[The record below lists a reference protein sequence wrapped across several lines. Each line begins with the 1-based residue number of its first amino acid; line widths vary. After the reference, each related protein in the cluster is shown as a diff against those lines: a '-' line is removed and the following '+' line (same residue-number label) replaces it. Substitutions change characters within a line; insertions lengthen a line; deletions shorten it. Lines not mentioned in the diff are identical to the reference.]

1 MSYQNTKIFSGSLEK
16 TTSKKFLIS
25 IILFTLF
32 NSASSFERD
41 DELFEEDC
49 DTFNFDAACRPE
61 PAPPPARTNFIKDQI
76 VLLYESNKGAG
87 VKDLT
92 KRYNLRTISQN
103 VLSSVATGMVV
114 AKTNGQNPLV
124 LSKAINKKEKD
135 VEASTNNAFTPAITS
150 FKDAYSMVDTG
161 VRSVHATTK
170 GNGITICM
178 VDTPIDIFHPS
189 LSDALI
195 ETSEMVDFNPD
206 DYDTMMHGTSVAGV
220 LVSQNQ
226 HIGIAPKAKL
236 FAISAFTTTKAR
248 PHILQ
253 GSSSN
258 IAKAIDS
265 CIQHDVD
272 VINLSFTGG
281 RDALVEKLVN
291 KAIDKGII
299 VVAAGG
305 NGGHWGSTIYPAVIP
320 GVLATTAVDQD
331 KQLYSL
337 ADKGTFIDYAA
348 PGVNVLTIAPQGKYK
363 LASGTSISS
372 AHLSGIVALLLSQKK
387 SKSIEKTLTETAID
401 LGKPGRDQE
410 FGEGLVSASRAL
422 ATIRNRK

>member
-1 MSYQNTKIFSGSLEK
+1 MLEK
-16 TTSKKFLIS
+16 IINIKFLLS
-25 IILFTLF
+25 TLF
-32 NSASSFERD
+32 LLALNPSFAFEHD
-41 DELFEEDC
+41 DEYFADEC
-49 DTFNFDAACRPE
+49 DTFNFDVACRVAPS
-61 PAPPPARTNFIKDQI
+61 PPPARTNFIKDQI
-76 VLLYESNKGAG
+76 VLLYASDKGAG
-87 VKDLT
+87 IKDLT
-92 KRYNLRTISQN
+92 KKYHLKTITRN
-103 VLSSVATGMVV
+103 VLASVATGMVV
-114 AKTNGQNPLV
+114 AKTNGQNPLT
-124 LSKAINKKEKD
+124 LSHAINKKEKS
-135 VEASTNNAFTPAITS
+135 VEASTNNTFIPALLS
-150 FKDAYSMVDTG
+150 LKDAYSMVDTG

-170 GNGITICM
+170 GAGVSICM

-195 ETSEMVDFNPD
+195 ETAEMIDFDPND
-206 DYDTMMHGTSVAGV
+206 FETMIHGTSVAGV

-236 FAISAFTTTKAR
+236 FAISAFTTTKLR

-253 GSSSN
+253 GSSSD

-265 CIQHDVD
+265 CIQHKVD

-281 RDALVEKLVN
+281 RDALVEKLIK
-291 KAIDKGII
+291 KAIKKGII

-331 KQLYSL
+331 KKLYRL
-337 ADKGTFIDYAA
+337 ADKGTFIDYSA

-372 AHLSGIVALLLSQKK
+372 AHLSGIVALLLSQKQGR
-387 SKSIEKTLTETAID
+387 SIEKTLTATAID

-422 ATIRNRK
+422 ATIKNKK